1 MEEAEGRISVT
12 EDGCG
17 MVQHSPP
24 WRRQW
29 NSSAGKWMM
38 ENQVWH
44 KNLKIVN
51 FPEKAEEAPP
61 LGASSSHCYHFWS
74 ACPPTFP
81 RWRLNALIAH
91 LHQTQP
97 RNKPSR
103 SILVQF
109 LQYSQREGVLKATLK
124 KQDILYEGSRLRF
137 YPDLSAEVLQRCCE
151 FDTGGKMMVRHSM
164 YCGFTY
170 PAHLRCLHEGWIH
183 LFDSP
188 KSAAAFWETLEE

>member
-1 MEEAEGRISVT
+1 MSVSLVESSLSTLSYQVSNLEKCMEEAEGRISVT

-97 RNKPSR
+97 QNKPSR

-109 LQYSQREGVLKATLK
+109 LQYSQREGIPHIFHFLA
-124 KQDILYEGSRLRF
+124 
-137 YPDLSAEVLQRCCE
+137 
-151 FDTGGKMMVRHSM
+151 
-164 YCGFTY
+164 
-170 PAHLRCLHEGWIH
+170 
-183 LFDSP
+183 
-188 KSAAAFWETLEE
+188 